1 LSEDFDKSDSPTGI
15 DFHEAQRLFIER
27 FEETY
32 PDFIVYLNKR
42 ILESGLQTRFSLNLH
57 SDGSIKNCKVPRE
70 NMPHRKPLVAYMKKK
85 GFDCSYQPNF
95 RQINVDW
102 SRRDGGMY
110 PS

>member
-1 LSEDFDKSDSPTGI
+1 MSEDFDKSDSPTGI

-42 ILESGLQTRFSLNLH
+42 ILESGLQTRFSLEFNQNETIYGRTNLQQ
-57 SDGSIKNCKVPRE
+57 SDPSRSQCW
-70 NMPHRKPLVAYMKKK
+70 AYLQKK
-85 GFDCSYQPNF
+85 GFDCSWNW
-95 RQINVDW
+95 RNRRVSVDW

>member
-1 LSEDFDKSDSPTGI
+1 MSEDFDKSDAPTGI

-32 PDFIVYLNKR
+32 PDFIVYLNNR
-42 ILESGLQTRFSLNLH
+42 ILESGLQTRLH
-57 SDGSIKNCKVPRE
+57 FEYINDRIRGSVVPPE
-70 NMPHRKPLVAYMKKK
+70 NTPAHSQCMAYLQKK
-85 GFDCSYQPNF
+85 GFDCSWNHHF
-95 RQINVDW
+95 RRITVDW